1 MVQYWFPWVDVY
13 QLISIPKKKNQIV
26 AHANAPLNTSHEPE
40 SQSHV
45 KTPNKTSNAS
55 NPKMSM
61 LMLLK
66 GRRRKQL
73 IPINLKWMMLPS
85 ASQGANGIPTTSN
98 IDIILQKIADRMM
111 KGSI

>member
-40 SQSHV
+40 SQSHA

-55 NPKMSM
+55 KSQDVNADAYKRKKKKTIDTHQPQVDDVAFCFT
-61 LMLLK
+61 
-66 GRRRKQL
+66 RRQWY
-73 IPINLKWMMLPS
+73 PNY
-85 ASQGANGIPTTSN
+85 
-98 IDIILQKIADRMM
+98 
-111 KGSI
+111 